1 MKRGQTHF
9 RRARAVGA
17 RWVAC
22 LAGLWLIAGCATT
35 EAPRDYTR
43 ATAQFF
49 LEAVDGRGIAVLL
62 PQSGVQIP
70 VNAQPVISEG
80 DIANVELAQVEL
92 GRCLMFQ
99 LTPPAARDL
108 YRLTGSHQGR
118 RLVLLVEGAALGA
131 RQIDRPI
138 SDGNVLVFAEV
149 PDAALPALVENLKK
163 TALANQRE
171 LARKR

>member
-1 MKRGQTHF
+1 MKIAPTRF
-9 RRARAVGA
+9 RTAKAPRV
-17 RWVAC
+17 RWVAF
-22 LAGLWLIAGCATT
+22 LAGLLIVAGCATT
-35 EAPRDYTR
+35 EAPRDYTPAR
-43 ATAQFF
+43 AQFF
-49 LEAVDGRGIAVLL
+49 LESVDGRGIAVLL
-62 PQSGVQIP
+62 PQSGVKIP

-80 DIANVELAQVEL
+80 DIVNVELAQVEL

-118 RLVLLVEGAALGA
+118 RLVLLVDGAALGA

-149 PDAALPALVENLKK
+149 PDAALPMLVDNLKK

-171 LARKR
+171 LARKK